1 MVRTRSSYNLIHKKK
16 KWRIMILLVVIFLFD
31 EIYGSVHE
39 ENSTMLLTKG

>member
-1 MVRTRSSYNLIHKKK
+1 MVRTRSSYNLIHKK